1 MMILLVAL
9 GRIILIYIIVIE
21 AVYVIVN
28 YLKSY

>member
-28 YLKSY
+28 YLKS